1 MLTSCDVGLFG
12 GLPSAAMA
20 LQLHRRAHGMLLRL
34 FARIR
39 YAADDGL
46 VGEGYDNTNQ
56 VKKLRQPLALL
67 CEHEKAAR
75 ARGGSRWSR
84 WRRSRGPAAG
94 AVSALLSGTITASP
108 AWSVVPW

>member
-46 VGEGYDNTNQ
+46 VGEGYHHTNQ
-56 VKKLRQPLALL
+56 ALDPGESTAAGPAVEAVLREGHASERRLAL
-67 CEHEKAAR
+67 
-75 ARGGSRWSR
+75 
-84 WRRSRGPAAG
+84 
-94 AVSALLSGTITASP
+94 
-108 AWSVVPW
+108 VPW